1 MQKFTAEV
9 ELTSTLS
16 SRMSEK
22 KFLRPQTMLFT
33 VKKSEENWGKT
44 SYVNI
49 LGWLM
54 AQDWLQFFC
63 LILMKKGQITN
74 NNCLLSLVSL
84 LIHKSIQKTQQKYFG
99 ARFVKL
105 LFVYIFS
112 VFSSHLPKYL
122 PAHKMKRAP
131 SANACKKQL
140 TFIVSFFRLKKI
152 ASRKKS

>member
-63 LILMKKGQITN
+63 LILMKKAKNTN
-74 NNCLLSLVSL
+74 YIKLLTL
-84 LIHKSIQKTQQKYFG
+84 LYPCGFDYKSKQKTLQK
-99 ARFVKL
+99 
-105 LFVYIFS
+105 
-112 VFSSHLPKYL
+112 
-122 PAHKMKRAP
+122 
-131 SANACKKQL
+131 
-140 TFIVSFFRLKKI
+140 TFWHQIC
-152 ASRKKS
+152 

>member
-63 LILMKKGQITN
+63 LILMKKAYI
-74 NNCLLSLVSL
+74 
-84 LIHKSIQKTQQKYFG
+84 
-99 ARFVKL
+99 KL
-105 LFVYIFS
+105 LTLLYPCGFDYKSKQKNTTKNILAPNLLRSYLFIFS
-112 VFSSHLPKYL
+112 QFFLPTYI
-122 PAHKMKRAP
+122 PAHP
-131 SANACKKQL
+131 S
-140 TFIVSFFRLKKI
+140 I
-152 ASRKKS
+152 

>member
-1 MQKFTAEV
+1 MPVVKSLKKQKTKNNMQKFTAEV

-63 LILMKKGQITN
+63 LILMKKAKNTN
-74 NNCLLSLVSL
+74 Y
-84 LIHKSIQKTQQKYFG
+84 I
-99 ARFVKL
+99 KL
-105 LFVYIFS
+105 LTLLYPCGFDYKSKQKNTTKNILAPNLLRSYLFIFS
-112 VFSSHLPKYL
+112 QFFLPTYI
-122 PAHKMKRAP
+122 PAHP
-131 SANACKKQL
+131 S
-140 TFIVSFFRLKKI
+140 I
-152 ASRKKS
+152 